1 MKLAIG
7 SDKSGFM
14 LKEAVKK
21 YLIEQGHKIEDLGTR
36 EFDKPDPFFDVA
48 PIVARKVQSG
58 EVEKG
63 MLFCGTGMGMS
74 IVANKHKGISAAVC
88 ETVYS
93 AKMCRAVNDANILC
107 MGGWLVAEWLGI
119 QMAEAFISTSFTQD
133 LEPWRKEW
141 LRNAK
146 QRVAALEAEIFD

>member
-74 IVANKHKGISAAVC
+74 IV
-88 ETVYS
+88 
-93 AKMCRAVNDANILC
+93 
-107 MGGWLVAEWLGI
+107 
-119 QMAEAFISTSFTQD
+119 
-133 LEPWRKEW
+133 LEK
-141 LRNAK
+141 A
-146 QRVAALEAEIFD
+146 